1 MKSKCSQCGEILE
14 KNSNLCS
21 NCGAASQIQKLKTVD
36 KLHSSYSIA
45 SLVIG
50 CFVGSLFLWL
60 TWFIFYSID
69 AVVDAFAGRYVT
81 RDIIAFSI
89 DGFFILLGIIG
100 LVLGII
106 GIKRKRTSL
115 SIWAITLNSVI
126 IIVGSFRLFGLL
138 MVGFVF

>member
-1 MKSKCSQCGEILE
+1 MKSKCSQCGELLE
-14 KNSNLCS
+14 KNSSFCS
-21 NCGAASQIQKLKTVD
+21 KCGGTSQINKLKTVD
-36 KLHSSYSIA
+36 KIHSSYSIS

-60 TWFIFYSID
+60 TQVIFYRID
-69 AVVDAFAGRYVT
+69 AVVAAFAGRYVL
-81 RDIIAFSI
+81 RDSIAFSI

-106 GIKRKRTSL
+106 SIKRKRTSL

-126 IIVGSFRLFGLL
+126 IIAGSFRLFILL
-138 MVGFVF
+138 MNAFVF